1 MAKQTLKEIIKNRLK
16 KRKTLTDR
24 NEYPYPLNAKRKNAL
39 ADVLNSFSKLEKEE
53 KLLAVA
59 GRLMSRREHGKL
71 TFGELYDGTATIQ
84 VVFREDS
91 MGKAAYGQISEFID
105 VGDFLSIKGTAM
117 KTKRGEESIGV
128 REFKIITKSLRP
140 LPEKWHGLKDVE
152 QRYRRRYL
160 DILMNEEA
168 RELFKKRSQVVSECR
183 KFLEKKDFME
193 VETPMLQMIPGGA
206 SAKPFETHLN
216 ALKLDMY
223 LRIAPELYLKRLLVA
238 GMPKVYELGRNFR
251 NEGVDYSHNPE
262 FTMLEFYWA
271 YADYKQGMKL
281 TEKFVSHIVKKVT
294 GKSKIEYTTSATEG
308 ETGGDKEVKIKTPF
322 ERIEFNELLQ
332 KYADVNYEDYDM
344 KTLKKKAKELG
355 VDIKK
360 KVYSKAEVADMIYKK
375 YCLPK
380 IEQPT
385 FVIHHPAEMIPLA
398 KPLENDKRYAASM
411 QLVIAGWELVKGY
424 SELND
429 PVLQREF
436 FKEQEKLRKS
446 GDDEAQ
452 YLDEDFLEALEYG
465 MPPAF
470 GFGMGIDRLSA
481 FLTGSN
487 ALREAI
493 LFPTMKPKE

>member
-1 MAKQTLKEIIKNRLK
+1 MTKTLKEIIKNRLN
-16 KRKTLTDR
+16 KRKVLKER
-24 NEYPYPLNAKRKNAL
+24 NDYPYPAKVKREQSL
-39 ADVLNSFSKLEKEE
+39 AEVLNSFTKLEKEE
-53 KLLAVA
+53 KLLEVA

-71 TFGELYDGTATIQ
+71 TFGELYDGTATMQI
-84 VVFREDS
+84 VFREDS
-91 MGKAAYGQISEFID
+91 MGKAAYERIGEFVD
-105 VGDFLSIKGTAM
+105 VGDFLSVEGTAF

-128 REFKIITKSLRP
+128 RKFKVITKSLRP

-152 QRYRRRYL
+152 QRYRKRYL

-168 RELFKKRSQVVSECR
+168 RELFKKRSAVVSECR
-183 KFLEKKDFME
+183 NFLEGENFIE

-216 ALKLDMY
+216 ALDLDMY

-271 YADYKQGMKL
+271 YADYKEGMKL
-281 TEKFVSHIVKKVT
+281 TEELIASVVKKVN
-294 GKSKIEYTTSATEG
+294 GKSKIEYGG
-308 ETGGDKEVKIKTPF
+308 EEINIKTPF

-332 KYADVNYEDYDM
+332 KHADINYDDYDM

-355 VDIKK
+355 VEIKK
-360 KVYSKAEVADMIYKK
+360 KVHSKAEVADMIYKK

-380 IEQPT
+380 IQEPT
-385 FVIHHPAEMIPLA
+385 FVIHHPSEMIPLA
-398 KPLENDKRYAASM
+398 KPLEDRPGYAASI

-429 PVLQREF
+429 PVVQREF
-436 FKEQEKLRKS
+436 FEKQEKLRKS

-452 YLDEDFLEALEYG
+452 FMDEDFLEALEYG

-470 GFGMGIDRLSA
+470 GFGMGIDRLTA

-493 LFPTMKPKE
+493 LFPTMKPK